1 MARPDIIYSRS
12 SRRRDGGDAASSIFM
27 SDTFPEQFSEQARA
41 DFQRA
46 RFKAFINRVWGSL
59 SGQGQPTT
67 LLSYDEIK
75 EKLHIGGPIYRGVQT
90 VRVDQIAGSLN
101 RYHEFDRVFLP
112 ASDKLAERW
121 QRVNRAFYQEIS
133 LPPVVLYKVGQ
144 VYFVVDG
151 HHRVS
156 VAREQGQIYIEAE
169 VRECATRVN
178 LTPDIRLEDLEI
190 LGTKVKFL
198 ERTSLDTL
206 RPDANIK
213 VTIPD
218 GFDRMLEHIAVHRYF
233 MGLDWKRDISEEEA
247 VTHWYDTVYMPII
260 NVIHDSNI
268 LKDFPG
274 KTEGDLYLWVL
285 DHQHY
290 LQQEEGAS
298 LQPPEEAARNF
309 LGDDVKKHVRKTRSD
324 KGQKRKK

>member
-1 MARPDIIYSRS
+1 
-12 SRRRDGGDAASSIFM
+12 M
-27 SDTFPEQFSEQARA
+27 SDTFPEQFSEQARL

-46 RFKAFINRVWGSL
+46 RFKAFVNRVWATL
-59 SGQGQPTT
+59 SGQSTT

-90 VRVDQIAGSLN
+90 VLVEEIVGSLN

-112 ASDKLAERW
+112 ASDKLATRW
-121 QRVNRAFYQEIS
+121 QSVNRAFYQEIS

-190 LGTKVKFL
+190 LGTKVNFL
-198 ERTSLDTL
+198 ERTSLDDL

-218 GFDRMLEHIAVHRYF
+218 GFERMLEHIAVHGYF
-233 MGLDWKRDISEEEA
+233 MGLDWQRDISEEEA
-247 VTHWYDTVYMPII
+247 VAHWYDTVYMPVV
-260 NVIHDSNI
+260 NVIRDTSI
-268 LKDFPG
+268 LKDFPN

-285 DHQHY
+285 DHQRY
-290 LQQEEGAS
+290 LVDAGES
-298 LQPPEEAARNF
+298 LQPPETAARTF
-309 LGDDVKKHVRKTRSD
+309 VDEGAKKPARKTRSD
-324 KGQKRKK
+324 QGKKKK

>member
-1 MARPDIIYSRS
+1 
-12 SRRRDGGDAASSIFM
+12 M
-27 SDTFPEQFSEQARA
+27 SDDFSEQARA

-46 RFKAFINRVWGSL
+46 RFKAFMHRVVGAL
-59 SGQGQPTT
+59 SGQPST
-67 LLSYDEIK
+67 LLSYDDIK

-121 QRVNRAFYQEIS
+121 QSVNRAFYQDIG

-156 VAREQGQIYIEAE
+156 VAREQGQLFIEAE

-178 LTPDIRLEDLEI
+178 ITPDIKLDDLQILES
-190 LGTKVKFL
+190 KVNFL
-198 ERTSLDTL
+198 ERTSLDRL

-233 MGLDWKRDISEEEA
+233 MGLDLKRDISEREA
-247 VTHWYDTVYMPII
+247 VLDWYENVYMPIVK
-260 NVIHDSNI
+260 VIRDTDI
-268 LKDFPG
+268 LKEFPG
-274 KTEGDLYLWVL
+274 KTEGDLYLWAL

-290 LQQEEGAS
+290 LEAEEGIP
-298 LQPPEEAARNF
+298 LQPPAEAARTF
-309 LGDDVKKHVRKTRSD
+309 VDDGVKKPARKPRSD
-324 KGQKRKK
+324 KGKPRKK

>member
-1 MARPDIIYSRS
+1 MTEP
-12 SRRRDGGDAASSIFM
+12 F
-27 SDTFPEQFSEQARA
+27 TEQAKN

-46 RFKAFINRVWGSL
+46 RFKAFFNRVWGAL
-59 SGQGQPTT
+59 SGQRTT

-75 EKLHIGGPIYRGVQT
+75 EKLRVGGPIYRGVKT

-112 ASDKLAERW
+112 ASDTLAERW
-121 QRVNRAFYQEIS
+121 QRVNRAFYQDIS

-156 VAREQGQIYIEAE
+156 VAREQGQLEIEAE

-178 LTPDIRLEDLEI
+178 ITPDIKPEDLEI
-190 LGTKVKFL
+190 LESKVHFL
-198 ERTSLDTL
+198 ERTALDHL
-206 RPDANIK
+206 RPSANIK
-213 VTIPD
+213 LTIPD
-218 GFDRMLEHIAVHRYF
+218 GFERILEHIAVHRYF
-233 MGLDWKRDISEEEA
+233 MGLDLKRDITDNEA
-247 VTHWYDTVYMPII
+247 VSNWYDRVYLPII
-260 NVIHDSNI
+260 TVIRETDI
-268 LKDFPG
+268 LSEFPG

-290 LQQEEGAS
+290 LAETEGRP
-298 LQPPEEAARNF
+298 LQPPEEAAKTF
-309 LGDDVKKHVRKTRSD
+309 LKEKQVSRRKRTASTQSKKTEK
-324 KGQKRKK
+324 Q

>member
-1 MARPDIIYSRS
+1 
-12 SRRRDGGDAASSIFM
+12 M
-27 SDTFPEQFSEQARA
+27 SDPFPEQFSDQARL

-46 RFKAFINRVWGSL
+46 RFKAFVNRVWGTL
-59 SGQGQPTT
+59 SGQPTT

-90 VRVDQIAGSLN
+90 VLVEQIAGSLN

-112 ASDKLAERW
+112 ASDKLATRW
-121 QRVNRAFYQEIS
+121 QSVNRAFYQEIS

-156 VAREQGQIYIEAE
+156 VAREQGQIFIEAE

-178 LTPDIRLEDLEI
+178 LTPDLRLEDLEI
-190 LGTKVKFL
+190 LGNKVNFL
-198 ERTSLDTL
+198 ERTSLDNL

-247 VTHWYDTVYMPII
+247 VAHWYDTVYLP
-260 NVIHDSNI
+260 VIKVIRDTDI
-268 LKDFPG
+268 LKEFPT

-285 DHQHY
+285 DHQRY
-290 LQQEEGAS
+290 LVEEGESLKPPEDAARSFLEEGA
-298 LQPPEEAARNF
+298 
-309 LGDDVKKHVRKTRSD
+309 KKTVRKTRS
-324 KGQKRKK
+324 

>member
-1 MARPDIIYSRS
+1 
-12 SRRRDGGDAASSIFM
+12 M
-27 SDTFPEQFSEQARA
+27 SDYFPEPFSEQARL

-46 RFKAFINRVWGSL
+46 RFKAFMNRAWATL
-59 SGQGQPTT
+59 SGQPTT

-90 VRVDQIAGSLN
+90 VRVEQIVGSLN
-101 RYHEFDRVFLP
+101 RYHEFDRVFQP
-112 ASDKLAERW
+112 ASDKLAARW
-121 QRVNRAFYQEIS
+121 QSVNRAFYQEIS
-133 LPPVVLYKVGQ
+133 LPPVVLYKVGE

-178 LTPDIRLEDLEI
+178 LTPNLRLEDLEI
-190 LGTKVKFL
+190 LGNKVNFL
-198 ERTSLDTL
+198 ERTSLDAL
-206 RPDANIK
+206 RPGANIK

-233 MGLDWKRDISEEEA
+233 MGLDLKRDISEEEA
-247 VTHWYDTVYMPII
+247 VIHWYDNVYTPVI
-260 NVIHDSNI
+260 NVIRETDI
-268 LKDFPG
+268 LQDFPG

-285 DHQHY
+285 DHQRS
-290 LQQEEGAS
+290 LVEEGET
-298 LQPPEEAARNF
+298 LQPPEEAARTF
-309 LGDDVKKHVRKTRSD
+309 VDEGVKKPARKPRSD
-324 KGQKRKK
+324 KGKKRKK

>member
-1 MARPDIIYSRS
+1 MLD
-12 SRRRDGGDAASSIFM
+12 
-27 SDTFPEQFSEQARA
+27 QFSEQARS

-46 RFKAFINRVWGSL
+46 RFKAFMNRAWATL
-59 SGQGQPTT
+59 SGQPTT

-90 VRVDQIAGSLN
+90 VRVEQIAGSLN
-101 RYHEFDRVFLP
+101 RYHEFDRVFKP

-121 QRVNRAFYQEIS
+121 QSVNRAFYQEIS
-133 LPPVVLYKVGQ
+133 LPPVVLYKVGE

-178 LTPDIRLEDLEI
+178 LTPNLRLEDLEI
-190 LGTKVKFL
+190 LGNKVNFL
-198 ERTSLDTL
+198 ERTSLDSL

-233 MGLDWKRDISEEEA
+233 MGIDWKRDISEEEA
-247 VTHWYDTVYMPII
+247 IIHWYDNVYMPVV
-260 NVIHDSNI
+260 NVIRDTDI
-268 LKDFPG
+268 LNDFPG

-285 DHQHY
+285 DHQRY
-290 LQQEEGAS
+290 LVEEGET
-298 LQPPEEAARNF
+298 LQPPEDAAHTF
-309 LGDDVKKHVRKTRSD
+309 VDEGVKKPARKPRSD
-324 KGQKRKK
+324 KRSTPQSGSVDKGRKRKSNH

>member
-1 MARPDIIYSRS
+1 
-12 SRRRDGGDAASSIFM
+12 M
-27 SDTFPEQFSEQARA
+27 SDISEPFSDQARA

-46 RFKAFINRVWGSL
+46 RFKAFMNRVLGVL
-59 SGQGQPTT
+59 SGQPTT

-75 EKLHIGGPIYRGVQT
+75 EKLRIGGPIYRGVQT

-112 ASDKLAERW
+112 ASDKLATRW

-156 VAREQGQIYIEAE
+156 VAREQGQIDIEAE

-178 LTPDIRLEDLEI
+178 ITPDIKLNDLVI
-190 LGTKVKFL
+190 LGTKVNFL
-198 ERTSLDTL
+198 ERTSLDDL
-206 RPDANIK
+206 RPASDIK

-218 GFDRMLEHIAVHRYF
+218 GFERMLEHIAVHRYF

-247 VTHWYDTVYMPII
+247 VTHWYDTVYMPIVQ
-260 NVIHDSNI
+260 VIRDTKI
-268 LKDFPG
+268 LKEFPD

-285 DHQHY
+285 DHQNY
-290 LQQEEGAS
+290 LEAEEGKP
-298 LQPPEEAARNF
+298 LQPPEAAARTF
-309 LGDDVKKHVRKTRSD
+309 VDDEAKKPARKTRRL
-324 KGQKRKK
+324 KVTKKKKP